1 MERRLIQI
9 AKILSTVFSPL
20 YMPILAFLWLFF
32 FSFLRMYPMQYKL
45 LVLLI
50 VFTFTIFIPHFSIG
64 LFRRLN
70 RWTHLQLS
78 HREHRHMPYVLTLL
92 SYSACLLLFT
102 RMNTAMFFRGIILSA
117 LAAQIICVV
126 VNIFWKVS
134 TRMVGIGGLL
144 GIIIAFSDIFM
155 YNPVWPTCGLL
166 LLSGALGT
174 SRMVLRQHTLSQVL
188 VGFLIGFFC
197 SQLFLLFAWI

>member
-166 LLSGALGT
+166 LLSGAQGT